1 MHIFACKMQ
10 KLSKLKEAALRLIS
24 IFDTDRWSE
33 QTSVEIQPLV
43 NGWLSSAV
51 MPCHCAKMKMQYIS
65 DFFSFSVPH
74 FYEIKINE
82 GNSGQHNG
90 LMRKDFWQEQS
101 APVLPLTLNHTGCTS
116 FSHALPASLLFNTV
130 SFVMYQMQIST
141 YCPHI
146 CCGRKSLPQWCSG
159 CCPIL
164 SWINTG
170 AICRLA
176 DTEMFVFQGYPPPSL
191 YSSWPLTSQ
200 TQRGRD
206 GKSLQLLQVTVI
218 STLRA
223 ARVGWETW
231 TTASTAFVV
240 FQRSKFKVVRGPM
253 TKTRRNVKL

>member
-1 MHIFACKMQ
+1 MGVKF
-10 KLSKLKEAALRLIS
+10 
-24 IFDTDRWSE
+24 
-33 QTSVEIQPLV
+33 
-43 NGWLSSAV
+43 SSNA
-51 MPCHCAKMKMQYIS
+51 MSLYNNEDAIHYL
-65 DFFSFSVPH
+65 FFSFSVPH
-74 FYEIKINE
+74 FYEININK

-90 LMRKDFWQEQS
+90 VMRKDFGRNKVPLS
-101 APVLPLTLNHTGCTS
+101 FLLPSTGCTS

-206 GKSLQLLQVTVI
+206 SKSLQLLQVTVI

-231 TTASTAFVV
+231 TTASTAFIV
-240 FQRSKFKVVRGPM
+240 FQRSKFKIARGPLM
-253 TKTRRNVKL
+253 KMRKNVKL